1 MKLRTLLIFITKIV
15 VMHEMTT
22 TIIAAIA
29 TTTTANIS
37 TATVYDAF
45 GNLFSFAFGSLGPER
60 VEGPEKPVGLPRTGS
75 YV

>member
-22 TIIAAIA
+22 TIAATA

-45 GNLFSFAFGSLGPER
+45 GSLFSFASGSLGPER